1 MTIPRRDNVRRKGVR
16 EGTDV
21 APGTAHGAAVT
32 ALALRLAAPPT
43 ARRLPEVLTSVSK
56 E

>member
-1 MTIPRRDNVRRKGVR
+1 MTIPRRDNVRRKGER

-32 ALALRLAAPPT
+32 ALGLRVAAPRT
-43 ARRLPEVLTSVSK
+43 ARRLPEILTAVSR